1 MIQSIMGCAASGSP
15 GLGPNTEWEPT
26 REPSGRPIGP
36 ARSRIIAIVVVVGL
50 DLARDLA
57 RAMIWGILFR
67 LPCARFTPGRAYDQR
82 PQGRVRSP
90 PWSDYF
96 GRL

>member
-1 MIQSIMGCAASGSP
+1 MGAYEEDP
-15 GLGPNTEWEPT
+15 
-26 REPSGRPIGP
+26 REAIGP
-36 ARSRIIAIVVVVGL
+36 ARSGIIAVVGVVGL

-82 PQGRVRSP
+82 PAGARPVPSLERLFRSP
-90 PWSDYF
+90 L
-96 GRL
+96 RLRAGDTPERRGERLNHDR